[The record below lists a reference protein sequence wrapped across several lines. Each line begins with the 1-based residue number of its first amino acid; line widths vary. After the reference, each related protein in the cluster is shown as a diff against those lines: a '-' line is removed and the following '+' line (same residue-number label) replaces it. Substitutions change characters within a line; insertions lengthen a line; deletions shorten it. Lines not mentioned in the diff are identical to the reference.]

1 MRHMANKV
9 RAYMAYPM
17 MMNAMGRKKLV
28 YRGLESGGKEHRVPL

>member
-1 MRHMANKV
+1 MRHMENKV

-28 YRGLESGGKEHRVPL
+28 YRELESSVKEHGLPL